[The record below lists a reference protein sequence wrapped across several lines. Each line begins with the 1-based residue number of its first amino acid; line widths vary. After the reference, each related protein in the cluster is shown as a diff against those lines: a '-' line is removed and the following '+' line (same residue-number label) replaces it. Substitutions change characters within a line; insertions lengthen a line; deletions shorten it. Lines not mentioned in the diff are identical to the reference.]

1 VVGVDRDETDAREKA
16 VHERPNRGV
25 ASKASIPQS
34 PVDEC
39 DFCAVLSDSKDQI
52 GPQLQ
57 LRQHEQRWPN
67 SLHRLLNSPG
77 EIERA
82 IENGA
87 RAIFF
92 ARELIAGLCGRGD
105 DTVPFRMEA
114 FPALENRFQDVD
126 LADTDGVQPDTR
138 TVARALWNLAPEF
151 SCPAVAVFSVAD
163 ALIEEPGR
171 GGENRGQVEGIKYK
185 THWQSFALL

>member
-114 FPALENRFQDVD
+114 FPALENRFQNVD
-126 LADTDGVQPDTR
+126 LADTDGVQPEAGA
-138 TVARALWNLAPEF
+138 VAGALGNLAPKLRIPPIAIF
-151 SCPAVAVFSVAD
+151 GISD
-163 ALIEEPGR
+163 ALIEEPRR
-171 GGENRGQVEGIKYK
+171 GGENRGQVEDVKDK
-185 THWQSFALL
+185 THWQ